1 MANLSFLSASAHRPP
16 RERADGGSM
25 TPHLT
30 VPLGPRFRS
39 RDALAATALDA
50 LGEAV
55 AVVDRGEV
63 ALATA
68 AFRRKAGEEGVPAP
82 AERLIAAGGGLE
94 DGGPDGTVVEVRR
107 CPLPS
112 RRTGWG
118 GRPRRPP
125 GRPAPPHPPTG
136 PPKP

>member
-1 MANLSFLSASAHRPP
+1 
-16 RERADGGSM
+16 M

-82 AERLIAAGGGLE
+82 AERLIAAAE
-94 DGGPDGTVVEVRR
+94 
-107 CPLPS
+107 
-112 RRTGWG
+112 
-118 GRPRRPP
+118 PRP
-125 GRPAPPHPPTG
+125 GRSPEAGGHTCTVGAIPERWLRGT
-136 PPKP
+136 